1 MARLNPPRAKI
12 KGLWIAAPINRAV
25 NDKAAKSL
33 LGESFK
39 RQLKY
44 DSAYSSVTFIC
55 TKTDDISITEVSDSL
70 DLGGVMFENWAKV
83 DGIKKDIRTLLES
96 VEELEESKCV
106 HEQILNDVKHQLKI
120 WRRLKHDLENGKA
133 VVAPSDISKKRKRL
147 AKETVSNKRCN
158 YSPQSIDDD
167 NDTTDTNTDDTIKEL
182 ANSRSSVLT
191 SHDIKDK
198 VIELRLMKRG
208 AYMDH
213 ADLDARIK
221 SQKQEVESLMKAKGR
236 IEAEMTAL
244 CIASRNH
251 YSRRAIQQD
260 FAAGVKEMDH
270 ENAAE
275 EDEDN
280 FNPDDDLRDYDEVA
294 RSLRVFCVSSRAYQK
309 LSGRLQKDFDVP
321 GFQSS
326 EETEVTFEALNL

>member
-1 MARLNPPRAKI
+1 
-12 KGLWIAAPINRAV
+12 
-25 NDKAAKSL
+25 
-33 LGESFK
+33 
-39 RQLKY
+39 
-44 DSAYSSVTFIC
+44 
-55 TKTDDISITEVSDSL
+55 
-70 DLGGVMFENWAKV
+70 MFENWAKV
-83 DGIKKDIRTLLES
+83 GGIKKDIRTLQES

-106 HEQILNDVKHQLKI
+106 HEQILNDVNHQLKI

-133 VVAPSDISKKRKRL
+133 VWAPSDISKKRKCL

-158 YSPQSIDDD
+158 YSPQSSDDD
-167 NDTTDTNTDDTIKEL
+167 DDTTDTNTDDTNTDDTIEDL
-182 ANSRSSVLT
+182 ANSQSSVL
-191 SHDIKDK
+191 SSRDIKDK

-208 AYMDH
+208 AYMH
-213 ADLDARIK
+213 HTDLDARIK
-221 SQKQEVESLMKAKGR
+221 IQKQEVESLMKAKGR

-280 FNPDDDLRDYDEVA
+280 FNPDNDLRDYDEVA

-326 EETEVTFEALNL
+326 EDTEVTFEALNL

>member
-1 MARLNPPRAKI
+1 MSPCDTSQSSRAKI
-12 KGLWIAAPINRAV
+12 KGLWIAAPISRAV

-44 DSAYSSVTFIC
+44 DSAYSRVTFIC
-55 TKTDDISITEVSDSL
+55 TKTDDISITEASDSL

-83 DGIKKDIRTLLES
+83 DQIKKDIRTLQES
-96 VEELEESKCV
+96 VEELEDSKGVC
-106 HEQILNDVKHQLKI
+106 EQILNDVKHQLKI
-120 WRRLKHDLENGKA
+120 WQLEHDLGNGKD
-133 VVAPSDISKKRKRL
+133 VVALSDISKKRKHL

-158 YSPQSIDDD
+158 YSPQSLDGDD
-167 NDTTDTNTDDTIKEL
+167 DTTDTNTDDTI

-191 SHDIKDK
+191 SHDIKDE
-198 VIELRLMKRG
+198 ITELKLMKRG
-208 AYMDH
+208 AYMDR
-213 ADLDARIK
+213 ADLVARIK
-221 SQKQEVESLMKAKGR
+221 GQKQEVESLVKAKSK
-236 IEAEMTAL
+236 IEAEMIAL

-251 YSRRAIQQD
+251 YSRHAIQQD

-270 ENAAE
+270 GNAAE
-275 EDEDN
+275 EDEN
-280 FNPDDDLRDYDEVA
+280 FNPDDDFRDYDEVA
-294 RSLRVFCVSSRAYQK
+294 RSLSVFCVSSRAYQK
-309 LSGRLQKDFDVP
+309 LSGRLQRDFDVP